1 MKKQNY
7 RIIEHTADIGIA
19 VEASD
24 LEGVFVSAAEAM
36 FDIMAERRDADAPD
50 TSGIKLNVRLT
61 AENQDELL
69 VNWLNELLFL
79 SSARGLIF
87 TGYQIHKLTDH
98 SLDAS
103 VLAED
108 IEHYRQNIEFKA
120 ATYHELE
127 LVQGHDS
134 YKAKVIF
141 DV

>member
-1 MKKQNY
+1 VENKNY
-7 RIIEHTADIGIA
+7 TIIEHTADIGIA
-19 VEASD
+19 VEAAD
-24 LEGVFVSAAEAM
+24 LAGLFVNVAAAM
-36 FDIMAERRDADAPD
+36 FDIMAERRDTNAPY
-50 TSGIKLNVRLT
+50 TSGIKLDVRLT

-69 VNWLNELLFL
+69 VNWLNELLSL

-103 VLAED
+103 VSAED
-108 IEHYRQNIEFKA
+108 IKSYRQNKEFKA

-127 LVQGHDS
+127 LVNGPDS

>member
-1 MKKQNY
+1 MKRKNY
-7 RIIEHTADIGIA
+7 TIIEHTADIGIA

-24 LEGVFVSAAEAM
+24 LAGVFINAAEAM
-36 FDIMAERRDADAPD
+36 FDIMAERRDANAPD
-50 TSGIKLNVRLT
+50 TSGIKLDVRLT

-69 VNWLNELLFL
+69 VNWLNELLSL

-103 VLAED
+103 VSAED
-108 IEHYRQNIEFKA
+108 IKLYRQNKEFKA

-127 LVQGHDS
+127 LVKGPDS

>member
-1 MKKQNY
+1 LKKKNY
-7 RIIEHTADIGIA
+7 KIIEHTADIGIIVDA
-19 VEASD
+19 PDSV
-24 LEGVFVSAAEAM
+24 GIFVKAAEAM
-36 FDIMAERRDADAPD
+36 FDIMAERRDANAPD
-50 TSGIKLNVRLT
+50 TSGIKLDVRLT

-69 VNWLNELLFL
+69 VNWLNELLSL

-87 TGYQIHKLTDH
+87 TEYKIHKLTEH

-103 VLAED
+103 VSAED
-108 IEHYRQNIEFKA
+108 KKYYRQNVEFKA

-127 LVQGHDS
+127 LVHGPDS